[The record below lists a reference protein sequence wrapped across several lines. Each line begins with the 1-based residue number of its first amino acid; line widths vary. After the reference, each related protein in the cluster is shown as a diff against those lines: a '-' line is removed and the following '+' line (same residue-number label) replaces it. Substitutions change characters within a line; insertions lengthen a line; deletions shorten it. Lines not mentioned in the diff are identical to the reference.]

1 VAASVLV
8 TGGTGMIG
16 SHVLPE
22 LLEKGVDTKVL
33 TRSPRTST
41 SGVEYVTGDLVA
53 DAGIDDVVTGAE
65 VVLHL
70 AGGPKDD
77 DIATRHLVDAA
88 KRAGGV
94 KHLVYISVIGAD
106 KLPISYFKAKANS
119 ERVIAESGLPFSTLR
134 AAQCHEFV
142 VNLAQKMS
150 KMPVAPIPSV
160 VRFQPVAGAEVAA
173 RLLEL
178 ALGSPVGRV
187 PDIAG
192 PKVYPM
198 ADLVRSCFHALGKRR
213 WIMPVPLPGRAGR
226 VYRAGENLTLAGAQ
240 VGRQTWEEF
249 LASSVPAA

>member
-1 VAASVLV
+1 MATSVVV

-22 LLEKGVDTKVL
+22 LLEKRVGTKVL
-33 TRSPRTST
+33 TRTPRTST

-53 DAGIDDVVTGAE
+53 DAGIDDAVAGAE
-65 VVLHL
+65 VLLHL
-70 AGGPKDD
+70 AGGPKGD

-88 KRAGGV
+88 KRAGSV
-94 KHLVYISVIGAD
+94 KHVVYISVIGAD

-142 VNLAQKMS
+142 VNLAQRMG

-160 VRFQPVAGAEVAA
+160 VRLQPVAGAEVGA

-178 ALGSPVGRV
+178 TLGSPVGRV
-187 PDIAG
+187 PDLVG
-192 PKVYPM
+192 PKVHLM
-198 ADLVRSCFHALGKRR
+198 SDLVRSCFQVLGKRR
-213 WIMPVPLPGRAGR
+213 WIMPVPLPGKAGR
-226 VYRAGENLTLAGAQ
+226 VYRAGENLTWVGTQ
-240 VGRQTWEEF
+240 VGRQTWEDF
-249 LASSVPAA
+249 LAESVSAA